1 MRLEKGRLAPFPA
14 AACSHFTL
22 AARVT
27 LVRAWRPPKAST
39 NRKRSIREWL
49 SMRQMFMRI
58 LSTGCAAA
66 ALSSIAM
73 ADPVVVTMNT
83 VQIFSTIDPAK
94 ISDYTD
100 YMASVNLY
108 DGLVSVDHSGN
119 LIPELAE
126 KWDVS
131 PDGKEVTFH
140 IRQDAH
146 FQDGAPVEAKDVIYS
161 VERLLKI
168 NQGPANLFAGVLKP
182 GAVTAVDG
190 KTVKFTLSKTF
201 SPFLTTVPAI
211 RVLNSKVVQA
221 NAGGDDGQAYLATHT
236 AGAGAYTLKSWDRGS
251 QMTIDRD
258 PNYYRGWG
266 EGPVDEVRWLITTN
280 EATVRSLAASG
291 ELTMTSQFQA
301 PDTYAALGKMD
312 RFKVV
317 AADTATAFY
326 LKLNTKVAPT
336 DDVHIRRAIACA
348 TDYETLRKEILP
360 GGDLTTP
367 LPKLFADFHDDAAP
381 APKLDLDCAKAEIA
395 KSKYADQ
402 KPIPIAFL
410 YVSGTKFEED
420 IGLLMQSQ
428 LDQIG
433 FKTTLQSEPWNRVT
447 EVATKVETTP
457 NISEVFF
464 GPTYPSPDSMFF
476 TQYDSKAAG
485 TWASMEWLGNADID
499 KEIEAARDTNDLAE
513 QKKIYVKIQG
523 DLNALQPDVYL
534 LTQRVQ
540 HAMDKCLDGYAPIP
554 MQSFDYNMH
563 NYKWTCKK
571 G

>member
-1 MRLEKGRLAPFPA
+1 MRKSVLRALL
-14 AACSHFTL
+14 AACATMAL
-22 AARVT
+22 ATAEAR
-27 LVRAWRPPKAST
+27 
-39 NRKRSIREWL
+39 
-49 SMRQMFMRI
+49 
-58 LSTGCAAA
+58 
-66 ALSSIAM
+66 

-83 VQIFSTIDPAK
+83 VQIFSTVDPAK

-108 DGLVSVDHSGN
+108 DGLVNVDHKGA

-126 KWDVS
+126 KWEVS
-131 PDGKEVTFH
+131 TDGKEVTFH
-140 IRQDAH
+140 LRPDAH
-146 FQDGAPVEAKDVIYS
+146 FQDGTPVEASDVVYS

-168 NQGPANLFAGVLKP
+168 KQGPSNLFADVLKA
-182 GAVTAVDG
+182 GSVTAVDA

-201 SPFLTTVPAI
+201 SPFLSTVPAI
-211 RVLNSKVVQA
+211 RVLNAKVVQA
-221 NAGGDDGQAYLATHT
+221 NAGSDDGQTYLSTHT
-236 AGAGAYTLKSWDRGS
+236 AGAGAYKLKSWDRGS
-251 QMTIDRD
+251 QMTIERD

-266 EGPVDEVRWLITTN
+266 EGPIDEVRWLITNN

-291 ELTMTSQFQA
+291 ELTMTSQYQA

-317 AADTATAFY
+317 AGDTAVAFY

-336 DDVHIRRAIACA
+336 DDVHIRRALACA
-348 TDYETLRKEILP
+348 TDYETVRKDILP
-360 GGDLTTP
+360 GGELTTP
-367 LPKLFADFHDDAAP
+367 LPKLFADFHYEAP
-381 APKLDLDCAKAEIA
+381 SPKFDLDCAKAEIA

-402 KPIPIAFL
+402 KPIPISMI
-410 YVSGTKFEED
+410 YVAGTKFEED
-420 IGLLMQSQ
+420 LALLMQSQ

-433 FKTTLQSEPWNRVT
+433 FKTNVQSEPWNRVT

-485 TWASMEWLGNADID
+485 TWASMEWLKNPDID
-499 KEIEAARDTNDLAE
+499 KQIEAARDSSDLGE
-513 QKKIYVKIQG
+513 QAKIYKNLQK
-523 DLNALQPDVYL
+523 DLIDLQPDVFL

-563 NYKWTCKK
+563 NYKWTCNK